1 MSQVVPRVYDDVLR
15 QHLDARRQMAFV
27 SGPRQVGKT
36 TTCRGVGSEVVYANW
51 DDQDDR
57 ALILRGPKAVVAE
70 LGLERARAVPP
81 ILVLDELHKYRRWRT
96 FLKGL
101 FDRHGER
108 LRVIVTGSARLD
120 VYRRGG
126 DSLMGRYLPYRMHP
140 LSAGELLDPSP
151 PTQELRAPGDLDVPL
166 WDALLEHG
174 GYPEPFVAR
183 ERSFSRRWRRLRT
196 QQLVREDVRDLT
208 GIQEIGQLEVL
219 TVLLEGRSGQQLS
232 YSSLAREINV
242 AVDTVR
248 RWVATLTAL
257 YHGFLL
263 RPYFRNVTKA
273 LRKEPKW
280 YLRDWS
286 GISDAGARTET
297 FVACHL
303 LKAVEL
309 WEDLGLGTYE
319 LRYLRD
325 KEKREVDFLVLR
337 NHAPWFLIEVKQS
350 DTRLSST
357 LGHFQKQTNVRHAV
371 QGVMDLPYEE
381 VDCFG
386 RSDPCVVPVRTLL
399 SQLP

>member
-1 MSQVVPRVYDDVLR
+1 MGQVLPRVYDAVLR
-15 QHLDARRQMAFV
+15 QHLNARRQMAFV

-36 TTCRGVGSEVVYANW
+36 TTCRGIGGEVVYASW

-57 ALILRGPKAVVAE
+57 ALILRGPRAVVAE
-70 LGLERARAVPP
+70 LGLDRVRAAVP
-81 ILVLDELHKYRRWRT
+81 IVVFDELHKYRRWRT

-140 LSAGELLDPSP
+140 LSVGELLDPTP
-151 PTQELRAPGDLDVPL
+151 ANEALRAPRELDAPL
-166 WDALLEHG
+166 WDALWEHG

-183 ERSFSRRWRRLRT
+183 DSPFSRRWRRLRT

-219 TVLLEGRSGQQLS
+219 TALLEERSGQQLS
-232 YSSLAREINV
+232 YSSLAREVNV
-242 AVDTVR
+242 AVDTAR

-286 GISDAGARTET
+286 GIGNPGARAET
-297 FVACHL
+297 FVACQL

-325 KEKREVDFLVLR
+325 KQKREVDFLVLR
-337 NHAPWFLIEVKQS
+337 NREPWFLVEVKQS
-350 DTRLSST
+350 DTRLGSA
-357 LGHFQKQTNVRHAV
+357 LGHFQRQTRARHAF
-371 QGVMDLPYEE
+371 QAVMDLPHEE
-381 VDCFG
+381 VDCFS
-386 RSDPCVVPVRTLL
+386 RSDPCVVPVHTLL